1 MYDIGV
7 DGGEQEGDG
16 DMAAETE
23 EVPYECPPRQKY
35 PMLFDDPIL
44 LQVLLNAATY
54 TTLYWLER
62 NIFGLKWS
70 FRQMH
75 KMNNC
80 WQIIVYMK

>member
-44 LQVLLNAATY
+44 LQVLLNTPTY
-54 TTLYWLER
+54 HTPLIREKHVW
-62 NIFGLKWS
+62 FK
-70 FRQMH
+70 
-75 KMNNC
+75 
-80 WQIIVYMK
+80 

>member
-44 LQVLLNAATY
+44 LQVLLNNY
-54 TTLYWLER
+54 LHLTLLIR
-62 NIFGLKWS
+62 GKHVRF
-70 FRQMH
+70 
-75 KMNNC
+75 KMKFYKNNNNE
-80 WQIIVYMK
+80 